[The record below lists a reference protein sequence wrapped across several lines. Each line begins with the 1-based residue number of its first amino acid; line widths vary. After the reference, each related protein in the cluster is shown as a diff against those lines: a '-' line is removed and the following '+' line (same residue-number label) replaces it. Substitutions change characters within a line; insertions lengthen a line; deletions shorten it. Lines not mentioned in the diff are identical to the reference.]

1 LIGVEVRQFPPKA
14 EGKVAKIIVSNGVLT
29 TILWRKMRTFPECP
43 QSIPIAIVPV
53 GRSGWKAL
61 TSRQAARTYPR
72 CMKRLEQAQK
82 ELQKIY
88 GLARD

>member
-1 LIGVEVRQFPPKA
+1 M
-14 EGKVAKIIVSNGVLT
+14 AKIIVSNGVLT
-29 TILWRKMRTFPECP
+29 TIFWRKMRTFGECP

-61 TSRQAARTYPR
+61 TSRQAARAYPR
-72 CMKRLEQAQK
+72 CMKRFEEVQK

-88 GLARD
+88 GLAKD